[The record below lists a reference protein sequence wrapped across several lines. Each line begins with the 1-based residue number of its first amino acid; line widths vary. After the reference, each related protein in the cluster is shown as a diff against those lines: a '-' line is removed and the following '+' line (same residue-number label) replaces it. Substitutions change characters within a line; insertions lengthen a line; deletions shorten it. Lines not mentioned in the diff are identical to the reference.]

1 MSTSRAESEP
11 LVSKVVRQLG
21 AQLAEN
27 LNAAVFAVGF
37 ATAYVGLS
45 QWSSAAA
52 NVAAGV
58 VLMVIGAWPFLRQ
71 RKS

>member
-1 MSTSRAESEP
+1 MANRWQEIGA
-11 LVSKVVRQLG
+11 VVL
-21 AQLAEN
+21 EN
-27 LNAAVFAVGF
+27 VNAIVFALGF

-45 QWSSAAA
+45 QWSSSAA

-71 RKS
+71 RMP